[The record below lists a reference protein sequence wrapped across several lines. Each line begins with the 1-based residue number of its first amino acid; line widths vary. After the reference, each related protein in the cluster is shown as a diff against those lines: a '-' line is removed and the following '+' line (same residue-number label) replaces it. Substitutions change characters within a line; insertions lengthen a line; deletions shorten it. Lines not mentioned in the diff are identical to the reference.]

1 MEQTNEIKIDAP
13 GEYRIL
19 TTPRLE
25 EHLPNLQ
32 VDLRVAASPEA
43 LLHFLNLHVYR
54 SQEGPSPRDGYP
66 LHLIPLWRS
75 ADTCV
80 LYHGRWGATLV
91 AGPLESTNKNP
102 WGKLVLRY
110 RPEPLAEV
118 TAAGIWLGEGEPV
131 RQTRTDLLRG
141 LRFARYNWTRGPVA
155 EDSYAQMLR
164 VLPALRLSV
173 LLESANI
180 KDPNGSTQK
189 SSSATVKANDIPA
202 SLWFSPSLA
211 EVPDET
217 RRTFAVEVE
226 LDLTNSKEDVTFILS
241 SPGIA
246 EWLAEE
252 RLLQMGRVLDRCREL
267 GVLTIL
273 TTAEV

>member
-1 MEQTNEIKIDAP
+1 MEQTYEIKIDTP

-19 TTPRLE
+19 TTTRLE
-25 EHLPNLQ
+25 DQLPDLK
-32 VDLRVAASPEA
+32 VDLRVAANPEA

-54 SQEGPSPRDGYP
+54 SQADPSPREGRP
-66 LHLIPLWRS
+66 RHLNPLWRS

-91 AGPLESTNKNP
+91 AGPLESTNSNP
-102 WGKLVLRY
+102 WGQLVLRY

-131 RQTRTDLLRG
+131 RQTRTDLLRR
-141 LRFARYNWTRGPVA
+141 LRFARYNWTRVPMA

-180 KDPNGSTQK
+180 KEPNGSTQK

-211 EVPDET
+211 EVQDET

-241 SPGIA
+241 SPGLA

-252 RLLQMGRVLDRCREL
+252 RILQMCRVLDRCREL

-273 TTAEV
+273 TTAER

>member
-25 EHLPNLQ
+25 EQLPNLK

-43 LLHFLNLHVYR
+43 LLHFLNLHVYKSKAEPADR
-54 SQEGPSPRDGYP
+54 NAWP
-66 LHLIPLWRS
+66 LHRDPLLRS
-75 ADTCV
+75 SDTCV
-80 LYHGRWGATLV
+80 LYHGCWGATLV
-91 AGPLESTNKNP
+91 AGPLESTNEYP

-131 RQTRTDLLRG
+131 RQTRTDLLRR
-141 LRFARYNWTRGPVA
+141 LRFSRSNWTDGQTA

-180 KDPNGSTQK
+180 KEANGSTLK
-189 SSSATVKANDIPA
+189 SSSATVTANEIPKI
-202 SLWFSPSLA
+202 LRFKPNIGNNLF
-211 EVPDET
+211 VVD
-217 RRTFAVEVE
+217 VE

-241 SPGIA
+241 SPGLA

-252 RLLQMGRVLDRCREL
+252 RLLQMEAVLDRCREL